1 MLSIEI
7 KKDKIKTISW
17 VLFFIIWF
25 KELVGKNPHLIQKD
39 VENITSLVLE
49 KITSTLENDGRV
61 EIRGF
66 GSLSVRT
73 RKSKNGRNPRTGE
86 SVFVP
91 EKKAPVF
98 KSGKGLKDRLN
109 YKA

>member
-1 MLSIEI
+1 MI
-7 KKDKIKTISW
+7 KSQLVKK
-17 VLFFIIWF
+17 
-25 KELVGKNPHLIQKD
+25 LVGKNPHLIQKD
-39 VENITSLVLE
+39 VEKITTHVLE
-49 KITSTLENDGRV
+49 EITSTLENNGRI

-86 SVFVP
+86 RVFVP
-91 EKKAPVF
+91 EKKAPIF
-98 KSGKGLKDRLN
+98 KSGKGLRDRLN

>member
-1 MLSIEI
+1 MGSNLYQGERI
-7 KKDKIKTISW
+7 
-17 VLFFIIWF
+17 
-25 KELVGKNPHLIQKD
+25 
-39 VENITSLVLE
+39 
-49 KITSTLENDGRV
+49 

-91 EKKAPVF
+91 EKKAPIF
-98 KSGKGLKDRLN
+98 KSGKGLRDRLN

>member
-1 MLSIEI
+1 MI
-7 KKDKIKTISW
+7 KSQ
-17 VLFFIIWF
+17 
-25 KELVGKNPHLIQKD
+25 LVKKLLNKNPHLIQKD
-39 VENITSLVLE
+39 VENIISLVFE
-49 KITSTLENDGRV
+49 KITSTLENDGRI

-66 GSLSVRT
+66 GSLSVRK

-91 EKKAPVF
+91 AKKAPIF
-98 KSGKGLKDRLN
+98 KSGKGLRDRLN

>member
-1 MLSIEI
+1 MI
-7 KKDKIKTISW
+7 KSQ
-17 VLFFIIWF
+17 
-25 KELVGKNPHLIQKD
+25 LVKKLTDKNPHLIQKD
-39 VENITSLVLE
+39 IENITSLVLE
-49 KITSTLENDGRV
+49 AITSTLENNGRI

-91 EKKAPVF
+91 EKKVPIF
-98 KSGKGLKDRLN
+98 KSGKGLRDRLN